1 MFLYICAQF
10 ILSEWIWSVTWD
22 MYHIP
27 FNIIVMLLLLK
38 FFFRI
43 DMVQAVCMAIFSQL
57 FAFFIFSVC
66 SFGAMYLIGVGGSP
80 ESYTVVPRPL
90 YATLLLGM
98 LYSVFQVMF
107 FAWRHSLYKVSLPML
122 AALVIIS
129 NNLTVL
135 ITLVLFS
142 VE

>member
-1 MFLYICAQF
+1 MLLNTCAQF

-38 FFFRI
+38 FFLRI
-43 DMVQAVCMAIFSQL
+43 DMVYAVCMAIFSQF
-57 FAFFIFSVC
+57 FAFFVFSIC
-66 SFGAMYLIGVGGSP
+66 SLGAMYLIGVGGGP
-80 ESYTVVPRPL
+80 ESYTVVPKPL
-90 YATLLLGM
+90 HATLLLGM
-98 LYSVFQVMF
+98 LYSVLQIMF
-107 FAWRHSLYKVSLPML
+107 FAWRHSRYKVSFSTLV
-122 AALVIIS
+122 ALVIMS

-135 ITLVLFS
+135 ITLLLFS